1 MTSNDFGILIVDD
14 EYGVRDSLT
23 RWLAA
28 DNYRVDA
35 APSAKDALQKL
46 DQARWDV
53 ILVDLKMPGMDGME
67 LLRRIHD
74 IDEQIV
80 VIIITAYATVD
91 TAVEAMKI
99 GAYDYITKPFDPDD
113 LSHIIEKA
121 LEHRSLST
129 ENIRLKSNIL
139 EMTEQYQI
147 IGDSPQ
153 IRKSL
158 EMVKTV
164 ADTDSTVLVRGESG
178 TGKELF
184 ARAIHNNSQRRFCPI
199 VTVSCGALPDTLLES
214 ELFGHEKGA
223 FTGAQYRRKG
233 RFELADGGTIF
244 LDEISTISP
253 KTQIDLL
260 RVLESKQV
268 TRLGGI
274 KAIDLDF
281 RVICASNENLE
292 SLVEEG
298 KFREDLYYRLNV
310 FTIYILPLRERRT
323 DIPILA
329 EHFVHKYAQAMNK
342 PSKLISSEGMDIL
355 VRYSWPG
362 NVRELE
368 NVIERA
374 MVLTKK
380 DEISMEDLP
389 LVLHTHALGPNQDS
403 LVHVEQAHILRIL
416 NRADWNITHAAAT
429 LGIDRSTLYNK
440 IKRYD
445 LRKQ

>member
-1 MTSNDFGILIVDD
+1 MTSNDFGILVVDD

-23 RWLAA
+23 RWLTA

-46 DQARWDV
+46 DQAQWDV

-67 LLRRIHD
+67 LLRHIHD
-74 IDEQIV
+74 IDEHIV

-121 LEHRSLST
+121 LEYRLLST

-139 EMTEQYQI
+139 EMIERYQI

-164 ADTDSTVLVRGESG
+164 ADTDSTVMIRGESG

-199 VTVSCGALPDTLLES
+199 VTVNCGALPDTLLES

-268 TRLGGI
+268 TRLGGT
-274 KAIDLDF
+274 KALDLDF
-281 RVICASNENLE
+281 RVVCASNENLE
-292 SLVEEG
+292 SLVKEG

-310 FTIYILPLRERRT
+310 FIINIPPLRERRS

-342 PSKLISSEGMDIL
+342 PSKLISSEGLDIL

-374 MVLTKK
+374 MVLAKK

-389 LVLHTHALGPNQDS
+389 LVLHTHALGPDQDS
-403 LVHVEQAHILRIL
+403 LVYVEQAHILRIL
-416 NRADWNITHAAAT
+416 NRADWNITHAAAA

-445 LRKQ
+445 LRKK